1 MAERAD
7 EAGSAGRKKDRI
19 PKYLAELAKRKAATL
34 ANGRAPCEVLEDS
47 DDEAEQAKAKQAKA
61 KQAKAK
67 QATAEQAKAEKG
79 AKDKQANDVIDLC
92 MSDEDDEVCMSD
104 EDDED
109 DDDKEVIAGQGKDDT
124 DSDSADS
131 DCSKLLCFST
141 CVRSTHERT
150 DADMDTDM
158 GMDADRPRRRRHI
171 RQALSHARHAFQT
184 CSIRAYVC
192 IHTTYRQ
199 TDNLRRARA

>member
-34 ANGRAPCEVLEDS
+34 ANGSAPCEVLEDS
-47 DDEAEQAKAKQAKA
+47 DDEAEQAKA

-131 DCSKLLCFST
+131 DCSKLLCFSH
-141 CVRSTHERT
+141 VRTQHARTH
-150 DADMDTDM
+150 
-158 GMDADRPRRRRHI
+158 RRRHGH
-171 RQALSHARHAFQT
+171 RYGHGR
-184 CSIRAYVC
+184 
-192 IHTTYRQ
+192 RQ
-199 TDNLRRARA
+199 TTQAQMLIGAPNKARGRST

>member
-7 EAGSAGRKKDRI
+7 EAGSAGRKKDRS

-34 ANGRAPCEVLEDS
+34 ANGSAPCEVLEDS

-61 KQAKAK
+61 KQATSK

-131 DCSKLLCFST
+131 DCSKLLCFSH
-141 CVRSTHERT
+141 VRTQHARTH
-150 DADMDTDM
+150 
-158 GMDADRPRRRRHI
+158 RRRHGH
-171 RQALSHARHAFQT
+171 RYGHGR
-184 CSIRAYVC
+184 
-192 IHTTYRQ
+192 RQ
-199 TDNLRRARA
+199 TTQAQTHTSSTITRKARISGMFHSCLCMHTYYI